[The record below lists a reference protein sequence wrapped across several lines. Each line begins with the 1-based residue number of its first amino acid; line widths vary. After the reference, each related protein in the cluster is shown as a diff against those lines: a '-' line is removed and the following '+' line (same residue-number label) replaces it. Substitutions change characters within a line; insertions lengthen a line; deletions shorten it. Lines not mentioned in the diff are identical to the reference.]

1 MAVRLPALVLLSLA
15 LTSITGC
22 FTHQV
27 VSPGAVEVGDEVRAR
42 ITEAEAERLAPVMQR
57 ESRVI
62 QGRVAEIHPS
72 LFLDVVVHSE
82 VQGAAVRNL
91 RQRVEIPSA
100 SLLEL
105 ERRSLDR
112 RRTGLMVGAGAAV
125 VAALVI
131 RQLTGESGGD
141 TRPPVDGG
149 SEFLAPPPFRVILP

>member
-1 MAVRLPALVLLSLA
+1 MAARSCALIFLLILFLPLP
-15 LTSITGC
+15 GC

-27 VSPGAVEVGDEVRAR
+27 VEPTALGVGDEVRVR
-42 ITEAEAERLAPVMQR
+42 VTEAEAQRLAPIMQR
-57 ESRVI
+57 ENRVI

-112 RRTGLMVGAGAAV
+112 GRTGLLVGAGAAV
-125 VAALVI
+125 VAILVI

-141 TRPPVDGG
+141 TRPPIDGG
-149 SEFLAPPPFRVILP
+149 SEFLAPPPFLVTLP